1 MKQEP
6 GESRGWEAVGTFGPQ
21 DVHHQYAI
29 VFKTPPYYN
38 MAIERPVTVQLA
50 LRRPSDKELSDSK
63 PFTYLPQ
70 EYDEERIGHKRRK
83 KIEHFSNFFGN
94 RMAPMPPPSGGG
106 PTGGGDPN
114 SQGSFMSGLGF
125 GGQFGGNYGGGG
137 NNYSNQ
143 GNQSQI
149 NYGSQQA
156 PFSQPQTVS

>member
-1 MKQEP
+1 M
-6 GESRGWEAVGTFGPQ
+6 SLFL
-21 DVHHQYAI
+21 QYAI

-106 PTGGGDPN
+106 PTGGGDP
-114 SQGSFMSGLGF
+114 SKWPL
-125 GGQFGGNYGGGG
+125 
-137 NNYSNQ
+137 
-143 GNQSQI
+143 I
-149 NYGSQQA
+149 A
-156 PFSQPQTVS
+156 FSCDLPYFTIGYV